1 MNIAVIGAKGLPP
14 KQGGIEHCCAELYPR
29 MVAQGHTVDLFGRCS
44 YTDFSPFEQYDHQG
58 VRVISLPGT
67 GQRGIDALITSALGT
82 IVSNRTNYDVIH
94 FHALGPALF
103 TFLPKLASSSKIIV
117 TCHGLDW
124 QRDKWG
130 KLSSSIIRLG
140 EKAAVQFADSIIVV
154 SKQLQSYFW
163 DTYGRETIYIPNAPA
178 KYADLAS
185 TFTYSASLGLTQKRY
200 IVFLG
205 RLVHEKCPDLL
216 IEAFQTLQPEGWKLV
231 FVGGDSH
238 STSFMTELHEKSSS
252 NPNILFTGELRGK
265 QLAEIVRGAG
275 LFVLPSTVEG
285 MPLAMLEAMQEGL
298 PVLASDIP
306 PHRQLLSDE
315 RGLLFNVGDLSNLV
329 KQMDWAINHP
339 QAIEKMA
346 ENAQKYMTSSYD
358 WSGITAKTLNVYE
371 QVCNPVTEHLS
382 ETLEDVLSK

>member
-29 MVAQGHTVDLFGRCS
+29 MVAQGHSVDLFGRCS
-44 YTDFSPFEQYDHQG
+44 YTDFSPFEQYEHQG

-67 GQRGIDALITSALGT
+67 GQRGIDALITSAMGAIL
-82 IVSNRTNYDVIH
+82 SNRTNYDIIH

-103 TFLPKLASSSKIIV
+103 TCLPRLTSSKIVV

-130 KLSSSIIRLG
+130 KLSSSLIRLG
-140 EKAAVQFADSIIVV
+140 EKAAVQFAHSIIVV

-178 KYADLAS
+178 KYVDLPP
-185 TFTYSASLGLTQKRY
+185 TFTYGDSLGLTQKRY

-205 RLVHEKCPDLL
+205 RLVREKCPDLL
-216 IEAFQTLQPEGWKLV
+216 LEAFQTLQPEGWKLV
-231 FVGGDSH
+231 FIGGNSH
-238 STSFMTELHEKSSS
+238 SNSFMTELHEKSSS
-252 NPNILFTGELRGK
+252 NPNIVFTGELRGK

-298 PVLASDIP
+298 PVLASNIP
-306 PHRQLLSDE
+306 PHLQLLSEE
-315 RGLLFNVGDLSNLV
+315 RGLLFNVEDLSDLV
-329 KQMDWAINHP
+329 RQMEWAIKNP

-346 ENAQKYMTSSYD
+346 KSAQKYINSNYD
-358 WSGITAKTLNVYE
+358 WSGITAKTLDAYE
-371 QVCNPVTEHLS
+371 QVCNPIPEHLGKP
-382 ETLEDVLSK
+382 LEDVLSK